1 MKKLILAFLIGLCGF
16 VINPVMAQ
24 TNDLSPE
31 ELEMFQEEVK
41 RRTNRFQMYLTF
53 IGNKENDL
61 TTKQSYVKQ
70 ALKLF
75 IGKGEIYKDV
85 DGNDQPAVGMETT
98 SKNTSKKS
106 WQTTKRYLNRLI
118 ELPYSKIEITWV
130 DTCRVSNF
138 YKVRDGLYQATV
150 TIAQR
155 FAGYRERGSYTDTTV
170 KVIDVY
176 LEEYVTSVGE
186 RYRILFGDIE
196 AIETY

>member
-1 MKKLILAFLIGLCGF
+1 MKKLIFAFLVVLLGLGNCP
-16 VINPVMAQ
+16 IMAQ

-61 TTKQSYVKQ
+61 NTKQSYVKQ
-70 ALKLF
+70 TLKLF
-75 IGKGEIYKDV
+75 IGKGENYKDIY
-85 DGNDQPAVGMETT
+85 GNNQPAVGMETT
-98 SKNTSKKS
+98 SKTTGRKS
-106 WQTTKRYLNRLI
+106 WQTTKQYLDRLTK
-118 ELPYSKIEITWV
+118 LPYNKLEITWV

-138 YKVRDGLYQATV
+138 YKVKDELYQATV
-150 TIAQR
+150 TVSQR
-155 FAGYRERGSYTDTTV
+155 FAGYRENVNYIDTTV

-176 LEEYVTSVGE
+176 LEEYLTVVGR

-196 AIETY
+196 ALETH